1 MNADTDAAPSTEA
14 TELRP
19 STVSRRRLVGV
30 ATLAVA
36 GGALSSKIPERGP
49 RANGG
54 GLTSFAGRPRLRLAL
69 SEQHA
74 AKLAPL
80 LSRFEEQSGAS
91 VQMTA
96 LAPDDL
102 YALLAVELLHET
114 EAVDVVSL
122 SDDWIPSLGRSAVL
136 LSDADLAT
144 DEVAG
149 GIHERVAPLG
159 RSLGDDQLVA
169 AAWTIDVGFTAVNG
183 GALGMTS
190 SPRRWE
196 EFTDLVEASGGGGL
210 ALAGASGEP
219 AAATFRAILSGYGK
233 DIVEEETNRP
243 TVTDYD
249 VRRAVGVMTSLQAQ
263 TSVSPLAVDDRVVG
277 ELLSQGAV
285 TSSAHVWASTWL
297 DVGTPPGWT
306 LLPPLR
312 ASAPRSSRLL
322 RAWLLAIPKTSPVVE
337 LSRAFVAWMLTPTTQ
352 RSLLD
357 AGLVPSNK
365 LILGDPPELANR
377 TAFDEIVRGLLRS
390 RARPRLRA
398 FPEINR
404 VCGEAVATIL
414 AGNASPSVAFH
425 AADAEMRRILER
437 EGELRL

>member
-1 MNADTDAAPSTEA
+1 
-14 TELRP
+14 
-19 STVSRRRLVGV
+19 
-30 ATLAVA
+30 
-36 GGALSSKIPERGP
+36 
-49 RANGG
+49 
-54 GLTSFAGRPRLRLAL
+54 LT
-69 SEQHA
+69 EQHA

-80 LSRFEEQSGAS
+80 LSRFDEESGAS
-91 VQMTA
+91 IQVTA
-96 LAPDDL
+96 LSPGDL

-114 EAVDVVSL
+114 QAVDVVSL

-136 LSDADLAT
+136 LSDADLVA

-149 GIHERVAPLG
+149 GIHDRVGPLG
-159 RSLGDDQLVA
+159 RSLADDQLVA
-169 AAWTIDVGFTAVNG
+169 AAWSIDVGFTAVNG

-190 SPRRWE
+190 SPRRWD
-196 EFTDLVEASGGGGL
+196 EFVDLVEASGGGGL
-210 ALAGASGEP
+210 ALAGASGDP

-233 DIVEEETNRP
+233 DIVEEDTNRP

-249 VRRAVGVMTSLQAQ
+249 ARQAVGVMTRLQAQ
-263 TSVSPLAVDDRVVG
+263 TSVSPLAVDDRAMG
-277 ELLSQGAV
+277 DLLRQGAA

-312 ASAPRSSRLL
+312 ASAPRGSRLL
-322 RAWLLAIPKTSPVVE
+322 RAWLLAIPETSPVVD
-337 LSRAFVAWMLTPTTQ
+337 LSRTFVAWMLAPATQ

-357 AGLVPSNK
+357 AGLIPSSK
-365 LILGDPPELANR
+365 AVLGDVRELANR
-377 TAFDEIVRGLLRS
+377 PAFDEIVRGLLRS
-390 RARPRLRA
+390 KARPRLRA

-414 AGNASPSVAFH
+414 AGNASASVAFH